1 MGVRIGRFEHKHIV
15 HWGVVGQH
23 AVWPLSGTYP
33 TLRALLTAESRAV
46 QLGQAALAQ
55 EGIPLSEVRWLS
67 PVDHG
72 AQVVCQGVNYAGHRR
87 EGGYA
92 PEKPSFNTIFTKA
105 SSAICGPNDD
115 VIRPPHVRLLDYEV
129 ELGVVISK
137 AITEQVN
144 ITPENLCQYVA
155 GIVITNDISAR
166 DVQIPQGQW
175 IKGKSYRTF
184 CPVGPYLY
192 LLDDGEGD
200 VIDDLELKLWVNGDL
215 RQSASTSQLLF
226 KPAETLAELSGV
238 MDLFPGD
245 LLMTG
250 TPSGVALKMP
260 QPLIKK
266 LTSLLVSEDKQ
277 MDMFVRRQLQIPA
290 YLQDG
295 DLIRAIIRSPS
306 GHVDLGVQEN
316 RVVRASLRGR
326 VPPAASQPSQR
337 G

>member
-1 MGVRIGRFEHKHIV
+1 MGIRIGRFQHKGIV
-15 HWGVVGQH
+15 YWGVVDQH
-23 AVWPLSGTYP
+23 AVWPIPETYP
-33 TLRALLTAESRAV
+33 TLRALLAAESRGA
-46 QLGQAALAQ
+46 QLRQATLAG
-55 EGIPLSEVRWLS
+55 EGISLAEVRWLS
-67 PVDHG
+67 PIDCG
-72 AQVVCQGVNYAGHRR
+72 AQVVCQGVNYASHRQ

-115 VIRPPHVRLLDYEV
+115 IIRPPHVRLLDYEI
-129 ELGVVISK
+129 ELGVVVGRV
-137 AITEQVN
+137 ITGPVKF
-144 ITPENLCQYVA
+144 TPENLCQYVA
-155 GIVITNDISAR
+155 GMVITNDISAR

-192 LLDDGEGD
+192 LLDEGEGD
-200 VIDDLELKLWVNGDL
+200 VMEDLELKLWVNGDL

-226 KPAETLAELSGV
+226 KPAETLTELSGV

-250 TPSGVALKMP
+250 TPSGVALKIP
-260 QPLIKK
+260 KSFVRK
-266 LTSLLVSEDKQ
+266 LTGLFLSDERQ
-277 MDMFVRRQLQIPA
+277 MEMFVERQLQIPA

-295 DLIRAIIRSPS
+295 DVIRATIRSPG

-316 RVVRASLRGR
+316 RVV
-326 VPPAASQPSQR
+326 AAS

>member
-1 MGVRIGRFEHKHIV
+1 MGIRIGRFQHKGIV
-15 HWGVVGQH
+15 HWGVVDQH
-23 AVWPLSGTYP
+23 TVWPIPESYP
-33 TLRALLTAESRAV
+33 TLRALLAAESRGA
-46 QLGQAALAQ
+46 QLRQATLAG
-55 EGIPLSEVRWLS
+55 EGISLAEVRWLS
-67 PVDHG
+67 PIDQG
-72 AQVVCQGVNYAGHRR
+72 AQVVCQGVNYASHRQ

-115 VIRPPHVRLLDYEV
+115 IIRPPHVRLLDYEI
-129 ELGVVISK
+129 ELGVVVGRV
-137 AITEQVN
+137 ITGPVKF
-144 ITPENLCQYVA
+144 TPENLCQYVA
-155 GIVITNDISAR
+155 GMVITNDISAR

-192 LLDDGEGD
+192 LLDEGEGD
-200 VIDDLELKLWVNGDL
+200 VMEDLELKLWVNGDL

-226 KPAETLAELSGV
+226 KPAETLTELSGV

-250 TPSGVALKMP
+250 TPSGVALKIP
-260 QPLIKK
+260 KSFVRK
-266 LTSLLVSEDKQ
+266 LTGLFLSDERQ
-277 MDMFVRRQLQIPA
+277 MEMFVERQLQIPA

-295 DLIRAIIRSPS
+295 DVIRATIRSPG

-316 RVVRASLRGR
+316 RVV
-326 VPPAASQPSQR
+326 AAS